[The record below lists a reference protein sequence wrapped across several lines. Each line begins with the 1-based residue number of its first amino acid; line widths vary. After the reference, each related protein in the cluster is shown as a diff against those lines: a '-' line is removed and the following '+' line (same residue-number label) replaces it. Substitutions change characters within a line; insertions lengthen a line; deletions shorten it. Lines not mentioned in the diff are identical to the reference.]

1 MKPETPISKEKVT
14 MKKLLDGKIQYKGNF
29 NTIDDKTRNQ
39 LGNQSFPIKMDQ
51 METINAHQQ
60 FQTSGV
66 MGAGNTDYHALASS
80 SYMSPAQLNKTR
92 GFVDFDL

>member
-51 METINAHQQ
+51 METINAHK
-60 FQTSGV
+60 FFKISDV
-66 MGAGNTDYHALASS
+66 LGATNTDNHSFAISLHISL
-80 SYMSPAQLNKTR
+80 AQLKIQVALR
-92 GFVDFDL
+92 RL